1 MPRKFRLS
9 EYVKRKRMNTSS
21 EPRQKKARLQE
32 KDLNTV
38 SKENDSRTVVNNSTK
53 WTSSPSRQ
61 GKTFFTYC
69 PDVREDIFIY
79 FSYLEENYRKS
90 KISSENFCVSKLLR
104 TLVAT
109 PT

>member
-32 KDLNTV
+32 KDLNMI
-38 SKENDSRTVVNNSTK
+38 SKENDSRTAVNNSTK

-61 GKTFFTYC
+61 GKTLHTVLTTERIFLFTSAISKKTTES
-69 PDVREDIFIY
+69 PK
-79 FSYLEENYRKS
+79 YLQ
-90 KISSENFCVSKLLR
+90 KISV
-104 TLVAT
+104 
-109 PT
+109 